1 MGAEVLMVNVIVT
14 SLVVLIAV
22 SAEAGQLPQPAPP
35 TVPVAAPTAA
45 PQEVPLQPIDTMNL
59 SGPRIGMTFLSP
71 GIVRKLRYG
80 VDGEFS
86 SVGPVVSQFGW
97 QWEKRFLSGQNGLT
111 AVTEWA
117 FLIGGLEQGVA
128 IPSLSWLVGVR
139 TLKGVEFA
147 VGPNFTPAGAAL
159 ALAGGIT
166 LRTGNLNF
174 PLNLAVVPSKSGMR
188 VSLLAGFNTRQR

>member
-1 MGAEVLMVNVIVT
+1 MVNVIVT
-14 SLVVLIAV
+14 SLVVLLAA
-22 SAEAGQLPQPAPP
+22 SAEAGQLPQPVPAA
-35 TVPVAAPTAA
+35 PVAAPTADAQAA
-45 PQEVPLQPIDTMNL
+45 PLEPLEIMKL
-59 SGPRIGMTFLSP
+59 SGPRMGMTFLSP
-71 GIVRKLRYG
+71 GVVRKLRYDI
-80 VDGEFS
+80 DGEFS
-86 SVGPVVSQFGW
+86 GVGPVVSQFGW

-117 FLIGGLEQGVA
+117 FLMGGLEQGVA

-159 ALAGGIT
+159 AVAGGVT
-166 LRTGNLNF
+166 LRAGNLNF

-188 VSLLAGFNTRQR
+188 VSLLAGFNARQR